1 MKNMN
6 KTKVILMGVGFV
18 VCLVLTIVFRIRMDN
33 QELTYEEVQVL
44 VISTDSETTKV
55 RTQYSTSSTTKYIV
69 KVSYEGKT
77 YDLKNVHS
85 LSGYSEG
92 RTVKAYLSHGKLY
105 ANIEGV
111 NTSTPVAYAY
121 FGFLIASF
129 ILFFAFAC
137 SIPYLFKKKK

>member
-1 MKNMN
+1 MN

-18 VCLVLTIVFRIRMDN
+18 VCLVLTIFFRIRMDN
-33 QELTYEEVQVL
+33 QELEYEEVEVR
-44 VISTDSETTKV
+44 VVSTDTETVKV
-55 RTQYSTSSTTKYIV
+55 RMQYSTSTTTKYIV
-69 KVSYEGKT
+69 KVSYGGKT
-77 YDLKNVHS
+77 YNLENVHG
-85 LSGYSEG
+85 LYGYSEG

-129 ILFFAFAC
+129 VLFIAFAC
-137 SIPYLFKKKK
+137 CAPYLFKKKE

>member
-1 MKNMN
+1 MN

-33 QELTYEEVQVL
+33 QALEYKEVQVL
-44 VISTDSETTKV
+44 VVSTDTKTTKI
-55 RTQYSTSSTTKYIV
+55 RMSYSSNSTTKYVV

-77 YDLKNVHS
+77 YNLENVHS
-85 LSGYSEG
+85 LTGYSKG

-129 ILFFAFAC
+129 ILFFAFTC
-137 SIPYLFKKKK
+137 SIPYLFKKTG

>member
-1 MKNMN
+1 MN

-33 QELTYEEVQVL
+33 QALEYKEVQVL
-44 VISTDSETTKV
+44 VVSTDTKTTKI
-55 RTQYSTSSTTKYIV
+55 RMSYSSNSTTKYVV

-77 YDLKNVHS
+77 YNLENVHS
-85 LSGYSEG
+85 LSGYSKG

-129 ILFFAFAC
+129 ILFFAFTC
-137 SIPYLFKKKK
+137 SIPYLFKKTG